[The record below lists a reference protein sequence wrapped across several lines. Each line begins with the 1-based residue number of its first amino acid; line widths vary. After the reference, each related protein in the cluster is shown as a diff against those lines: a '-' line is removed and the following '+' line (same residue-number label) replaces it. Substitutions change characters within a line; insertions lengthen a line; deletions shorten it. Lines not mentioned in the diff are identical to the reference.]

1 MSLANGDYIE
11 VRDHIVAALEADS
24 GDGGLRDESDPPVKL
39 IEAELRNEPRLYM
52 DHEIPAIAVAILGKD
67 ERASSGASV
76 RLWRVGLFAYCRGLD
91 SEAEIERAMR
101 IAARIDKVLRDEN
114 APDRQLGNLPAS
126 IEGAL
131 GAIIVGPRRAE
142 FLMGDEARRGQP
154 RYSVVA
160 ALEAEIELP
169 CNIY

>member
-1 MSLANGDYIE
+1 MSLADGDYIE
-11 VRDHIVAALEADS
+11 VRDHIVTALNADTGS
-24 GDGGLRDESDPPVKL
+24 GGLREESDPPVKL
-39 IEAELRNEPRLYM
+39 IEAELRNEPRLYL
-52 DHEIPAIAVAILGKD
+52 DHEIPSIAVTILGKD
-67 ERASSGASV
+67 ERVTSGASV
-76 RLWRVGLFAYCRGLD
+76 RLWRIGLFVYCRGLD

-101 IAARIDKVLRDEN
+101 IAARVDKVLRAEN
-114 APDRQLGNLPAS
+114 GPDLQLDNLPAS

-131 GAIIVGPRRAE
+131 GALIVGPRRAE

-169 CNIY
+169 CSIY

>member
-1 MSLANGDYIE
+1 MSLADGDYIE
-11 VRDHIVAALEADS
+11 VRDHIVTALNADTGS
-24 GDGGLRDESDPPVKL
+24 GGLREESDPPVKL
-39 IEAELRNEPRLYM
+39 IEAELRNEPRLYL
-52 DHEIPAIAVAILGKD
+52 DHEIPSIAVTILGKD
-67 ERASSGASV
+67 ERVTSGASV
-76 RLWRVGLFAYCRGLD
+76 QLWRIGLFVYCRGLD

-101 IAARIDKVLRDEN
+101 IAARVDKVLRAEN
-114 APDRQLGNLPAS
+114 GPDLQLGDLPAS

-131 GAIIVGPRRAE
+131 GALIVGPRRAE

-169 CNIY
+169 CSIY